1 MRLSWLFLALIFA
14 TALAYAQHVA
24 LAEFLYWR
32 YPWFDTFMH
41 FLGGL
46 TIGTLVIGVF
56 KDLRPRLFLLAL
68 IAVAVGWEIFE
79 LMIHA
84 ERETNFAF
92 DTSLDILMDSLGA
105 LLAYVVARFTVWR
118 SV

>member
-1 MRLSWLFLALIFA
+1 MRLSWLFLALTFA

-32 YPWFDTFMH
+32 FPWFDTFMH

-56 KDLRPRLFLLAL
+56 RDLRPKLFLGAL
-68 IAVAVGWEIFE
+68 VAVAVGWELFE
-79 LMIHA
+79 LVINA
-84 ERETNFAF
+84 EREANFAF
-92 DTSLDILMDSLGA
+92 DTSLDILMDALGA
-105 LLAYVVARFTVWR
+105 LLAYVVARLTVWR